1 MRQATGDTTQDD
13 LTALLEI
20 VPIDVSPLTM
30 KTNPRFTTALAY
42 NMLKSMLKDG
52 GGLVSLVADENSG
65 DLIPDVPALSNFSY
79 GALCALSHD
88 SDEANN
94 HAFVRSIHAKNAQ
107 RNSAKSSAKNMPKTD
122 EIKYA
127 LADTQIVSLAQPG
140 QPKSL
145 LQRTIANGHHRAA
158 SAVKVSRAFPLESL
172 EVDGDALQARP
183 LR

>member
-88 SDEANN
+88 SDEANTLSC
-94 HAFVRSIHAKNAQ
+94 VRSTPRTPSATRRNPLQ
-107 RNSAKSSAKNMPKTD
+107 RICRKPTKLNMRLPTRKSSRSHSQGSPSRCCSGQSPTD
-122 EIKYA
+122 
-127 LADTQIVSLAQPG
+127 TIVPLPPEG
-140 QPKSL
+140 KPRL
-145 LQRTIANGHHRAA
+145 
-158 SAVKVSRAFPLESL
+158 SA
-172 EVDGDALQARP
+172 
-183 LR
+183 

>member
-20 VPIDVSPLTM
+20 VPIDVSPLAM
-30 KTNPRFTTALAY
+30 KTNPRFTTVLAY

-158 SAVKVSRAFPLESL
+158 SAVKVSRVFPLESL
-172 EVDGDALQARP
+172 EADGDALQARP